1 MNNKQIKI
9 WGMSYGLIGDLVM
22 GLPLL
27 NYFEKKYPNSYKY
40 WVIEKKCS
48 FTSPLYLNHPL
59 IDRIK
64 ITDEWG
70 LFGKTDLQL
79 VQNCDIVC
87 GKVSNHVKGGGPAS
101 WHDSPDWFNTTS
113 CVEETAKIA
122 GIYDIKEVLT
132 EEELKPK
139 LYKWFDVG
147 LPESVSTYSRANE
160 NDLSEF
166 ENNIAIWPFA
176 TGEAGNRSPSKEWW
190 GKFIS
195 KAISSGY
202 SVYHYGRHTEP
213 TLSSPESSRYKN
225 LTYLPYFEQVK
236 ASLASK
242 LVIGTDS
249 GSQWVMGAY
258 SHPAIN
264 LITNWLPNHNYN
276 LLGLAP
282 INDNG
287 VNIFEKGGCDNIST
301 DAVLDNIKER
311 VVI

>member
-1 MNNKQIKI
+1 MKI

-22 GLPLL
+22 GLPMLT
-27 NYFEKKYPNSYKY
+27 YFEKKFSGSYKY
-40 WVIEKKCS
+40 WVIEKKCAI
-48 FTSPLYLNHPL
+48 TAPLFLNHPL

-64 ITDEWG
+64 ITDEWSA
-70 LFGKTDLQL
+70 FGEEDKKLMKD
-79 VQNCDIVC
+79 CGVC
-87 GKVSNHVKGGGPAS
+87 TVREGWKHSR
-101 WHDSPDWFNTTS
+101 PDWCNHTS
-113 CVEETAKIA
+113 CVEETAHIA
-122 GIYDIKEVLT
+122 GVTEIREVLT

-147 LPESVSTYSRANE
+147 LPESVSTYSRTHD

-166 ENNIAIWPFA
+166 ENNIAIWPFS

-190 GKFIS
+190 GKFIK
-195 KAISSGY
+195 KATESGY

-213 TLSSPESSRYKN
+213 VLSESKGYKC
-225 LTYLPYFEQVK
+225 LTSLSYFDQVK

-301 DAVLDNIKER
+301 DEVLDNIKER
-311 VVI
+311 VIL